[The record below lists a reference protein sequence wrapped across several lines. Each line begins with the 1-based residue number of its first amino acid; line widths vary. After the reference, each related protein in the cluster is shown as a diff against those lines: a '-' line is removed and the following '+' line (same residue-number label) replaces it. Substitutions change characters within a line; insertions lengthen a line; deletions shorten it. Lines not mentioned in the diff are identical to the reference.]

1 MLRGILQDSEE
12 IDENLTD
19 DNGNVVFDNESESDK
34 QTLLKTSNNF
44 LTFYLAMFPLYR
56 NYPGNLNW

>member
-19 DNGNVVFDNESESDK
+19 DDDVMSDNESESEE
-34 QTLLKTSNNF
+34 QSFLKTSNNF

-56 NYPGNLNW
+56 NYPGNLNR

>member
-19 DNGNVVFDNESESDK
+19 DDDDIVTDSES
-34 QTLLKTSNNF
+34 
-44 LTFYLAMFPLYR
+44 
-56 NYPGNLNW
+56 GE

>member
-19 DNGNVVFDNESESDK
+19 DDDDIVPDNKSERDE
-34 QTLLKTSNNF
+34 
-44 LTFYLAMFPLYR
+44 
-56 NYPGNLNW
+56 

>member
-19 DNGNVVFDNESESDK
+19 DDDDDVVSDNESESEE
-34 QTLLKTSNNF
+34 
-44 LTFYLAMFPLYR
+44 
-56 NYPGNLNW
+56 

>member
-19 DNGNVVFDNESESDK
+19 DDDDIASDNKSERDE
-34 QTLLKTSNNF
+34 
-44 LTFYLAMFPLYR
+44 
-56 NYPGNLNW
+56 

>member
-19 DNGNVVFDNESESDK
+19 DDDDIVSDNKSERDE
-34 QTLLKTSNNF
+34 
-44 LTFYLAMFPLYR
+44 
-56 NYPGNLNW
+56 